1 MDSFD
6 KEPNIRRPNTKET
19 RREDGKLRSKELEA
33 LFRKTWRTKD
43 VKKERKINRKI
54 NKKWRRREKK
64 TKRSKWRYGKQ
75 TIEMIHRTIRETQHS
90 AVETKFRNKM
100 TDAYVRKLIMFQRIN
115 QKVQVDTQ
123 PIRRDW
129 K

>member
-19 RREDGKLRSKELEA
+19 RREAKNWKACLEKLEEP
-33 LFRKTWRTKD
+33 RTLK
-43 VKKERKINRKI
+43 
-54 NKKWRRREKK
+54 RREKSTEKSTKNEDGEKKK

-115 QKVQVDTQ
+115 QKVQVDNQ